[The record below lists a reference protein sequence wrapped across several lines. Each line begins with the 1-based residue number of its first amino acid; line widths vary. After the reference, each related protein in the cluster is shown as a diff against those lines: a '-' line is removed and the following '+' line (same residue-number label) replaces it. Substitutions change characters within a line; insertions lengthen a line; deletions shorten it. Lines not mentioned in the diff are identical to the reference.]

1 MLTIR
6 STGSIANLVQ
16 SMREVH
22 GRLVPYAA
30 ATALT
35 RTARGGAL
43 SDVAEEMM
51 RVFHNPRPYTL
62 NSLFVQ
68 PASKD
73 DLSARLMVKN
83 QAAGTKPEHFLF
95 PQVAGGARNPKR
107 FEQGLRL
114 MGVLKAGERVVPAV
128 GLPETQ
134 YESGAFIRRT
144 MQQVESSRAK
154 GARTG
159 VFAGAVGRKGT
170 RGVWQTSGQGKSRT
184 IKPLFIFTATQ
195 PAYRQRLDFEGVAQK
210 AAERDFPVQF
220 SKALNEL
227 VAKGWQA

>member
-83 QAAGTKPEHFLF
+83 QAAGTKPEHGSS
-95 PQVAGGARNPKR
+95 PRTRGTEVCVAHQHPLAR
-107 FEQGLRL
+107 FI
-114 MGVLKAGERVVPAV
+114 PAH
-128 GLPETQ
+128 
-134 YESGAFIRRT
+134 A
-144 MQQVESSRAK
+144 
-154 GARTG
+154 
-159 VFAGAVGRKGT
+159 GT
-170 RGVWQTSGQGKSRT
+170 RAAPHAPMARYMVHPRARGEQAPDSY
-184 IKPLFIFTATQ
+184 PL
-195 PAYRQRLDFEGVAQK
+195 
-210 AAERDFPVQF
+210 
-220 SKALNEL
+220 
-227 VAKGWQA
+227 

>member
-43 SDVAEEMM
+43 SDVAKEMM

-73 DLSARLMVKN
+73 NLSARLMVKN

-128 GLPETQ
+128 GLPDTQ

-144 MQQVESSRAK
+144 MKQVESSRK

-170 RGVWQTSGQGKSRT
+170 RGVWQASGQGKSRS

-195 PAYRQRLDFEGVAQK
+195 PVYRQRLDFEGVAQK

-227 VAKGWQA
+227 VAKGWRS

>member
-1 MLTIR
+1 
-6 STGSIANLVQ
+6 
-16 SMREVH
+16 
-22 GRLVPYAA
+22 
-30 ATALT
+30 
-35 RTARGGAL
+35 
-43 SDVAEEMM
+43 
-51 RVFHNPRPYTL
+51 
-62 NSLFVQ
+62 
-68 PASKD
+68 
-73 DLSARLMVKN
+73 
-83 QAAGTKPEHFLF
+83 
-95 PQVAGGARNPKR
+95 
-107 FEQGLRL
+107 

-144 MQQVESSRAK
+144 MKQVESSRAK

-170 RGVWQTSGQGKSRT
+170 RGVWQASGQGKSRA

-195 PAYRQRLDFEGVAQK
+195 PVYRQRLDFEGVAQK

-227 VAKGWQA
+227 VAKGWRA